1 MAAGATAR
9 GTSWSRVVLPRCTR
23 PGGRGRTPAVR
34 APRPSPAPDGV
45 VNTRGP
51 RRSCR
56 AISAF
61 DPSPDAVLAVLATCA
76 AGAKLAEEKTNLG
89 AKVSAPLLAMA
100 SAMLLATL
108 GLIPAASPAL
118 DLVWRALMPLAV
130 ALSLLG
136 VNLRDAARTSGPALA
151 AFAVGAL
158 GSVLGTAVAYGTVGP
173 ALGPDA
179 WRVAACLCAS
189 YVGGS
194 LNYAATAQA
203 LGLDAAPGGQAAL
216 AAGMAADNLAMAVFL
231 SALMAAK
238 ADPPTEE
245 GKASEKPR
253 TSSQFD
259 DGGDGIVRETG
270 GNEARVANAGGV
282 VTVPTAA
289 VPTART
295 AACAL
300 ATALVFLEC
309 GKLLAGVLGLPA
321 GTSLGVSSALVPFAL
336 ATTRGAVDASRA
348 FAGSDAVGGALMLV
362 FFAALGA
369 SADPRVAIKAG
380 GPACVFIAVQLA
392 THLAFVLCVGVGAM
406 KLPAWAVLTASNAC
420 VGGPATAAAM
430 ASARGWT
437 AGVQPAIVVGTI
449 GYAVGTP
456 IGCLVGQALA
466 AWF

>member
-1 MAAGATAR
+1 M
-9 GTSWSRVVLPRCTR
+9 
-23 PGGRGRTPAVR
+23 R

-76 AGAKLAEEKTNLG
+76 ASAKLAEEKTNLG

-245 GKASEKPR
+245 EKAFDEKPP
-253 TSSQFD
+253 TSSRFD

-270 GNEARVANAGGV
+270 GDEARVANAGAV
-282 VTVPTAA
+282 PVPTAG
-289 VPTART
+289 PTART

-336 ATTRGAVDASRA
+336 AATRGAVDASRA

-380 GPACVFIAVQLA
+380 GPACAFIAVQLA
-392 THLAFVLCVGVGAM
+392 THLAFVLSVGVGAM

>member
-1 MAAGATAR
+1 MKT
-9 GTSWSRVVLPRCTR
+9 
-23 PGGRGRTPAVR
+23 RGRR
-34 APRPSPAPDGV
+34 HSP
-45 VNTRGP
+45 
-51 RRSCR
+51 R

-76 AGAKLAEEKTNLG
+76 AGAKLAEEKTKFG

-136 VNLRDAARTSGPALA
+136 VDLRDAARTSGPALA
-151 AFAVGAL
+151 AFAVGAV
-158 GSVLGTAVAYGTVGP
+158 GSILGTAVAYATVGR

-203 LGLDAAPGGQAAL
+203 LGLAAAPGGQAAL

-231 SALMAAK
+231 SALMAAE

-245 GKASEKPR
+245 GKASEKP
-253 TSSQFD
+253 
-259 DGGDGIVRETG
+259 DGIVRETG
-270 GNEARVANAGGV
+270 GNEARVANAGT

-336 ATTRGAVDASRA
+336 ATTHGAVDASRA

>member
-1 MAAGATAR
+1 M
-9 GTSWSRVVLPRCTR
+9 
-23 PGGRGRTPAVR
+23 R
-34 APRPSPAPDGV
+34 APRRSPAPDGV

-231 SALMAAK
+231 SVLMAAK
-238 ADPPTEE
+238 ADPPTEL
-245 GKASEKPR
+245 KAQR
-253 TSSQFD
+253 SSRFE
-259 DGGDGIVRETG
+259 DGAPYGIVRETG
-270 GNEARVANAGGV
+270 GNEARVANAGT
-282 VTVPTAA
+282 VTVPTA

-295 AACAL
+295 AVCAL

-309 GKLLAGVLGLPA
+309 GKLLAAALGFPA
-321 GTSLGVSSALVPFAL
+321 GISLGVSSALVPFAL
-336 ATTRGAVDASRA
+336 AATRGAVDASRA

-380 GPACVFIAVQLA
+380 GPTCVFIAVQLA
-392 THLAFVLCVGVGAM
+392 THLAFVLTVGVGAM
-406 KLPAWAVLTASNAC
+406 KLPAWAVLIASNAC

-437 AGVQPAIVVGTI
+437 AGVQPAIVAGEFYFYFRM
-449 GYAVGTP
+449 GN
-456 IGCLVGQALA
+456 
-466 AWF
+466 

>member
-1 MAAGATAR
+1 MAVAATAR

-23 PGGRGRTPAVR
+23 PGRRGRTPAVR
-34 APRPSPAPDGV
+34 APRRSPAPDGSV
-45 VNTRGP
+45 KTRG
-51 RRSCR
+51 RRHSPR

-76 AGAKLAEEKTNLG
+76 AGAKLAEEKTKFG

-136 VNLRDAARTSGPALA
+136 VDLRDAARTSGPALA
-151 AFAVGAL
+151 AFAVGAV
-158 GSVLGTAVAYGTVGP
+158 GSILGTAVAYATVGHS
-173 ALGPDA
+173 LGPDA

-203 LGLDAAPGGQAAL
+203 LGLAAAPGGQAAL

-231 SALMAAK
+231 SALMVAK

-245 GKASEKPR
+245 KAFANRRE
-253 TSSQFD
+253 
-259 DGGDGIVRETG
+259 DGIEDRIVGETG
-270 GNEARVANAGGV
+270 GNEGVCVANGG
-282 VTVPTAA
+282 TVPTA

-309 GKLLAGVLGLPA
+309 GKLLARSLGLPA
-321 GTSLGVSSALVPFAL
+321 GTSLGVSSALVPVAAAAA
-336 ATTRGAVDASRA
+336 ATATRGALDASRA

-392 THLAFVLCVGVGAM
+392 THLAFVAAVGVGAM
-406 KLPAWAVLTASNAC
+406 RLPAWAVLTASNAC

-437 AGVQPAIVVGTI
+437 AAVQPAIVAGTI

-456 IGCLVGQALA
+456 IGCLVGQALR